1 MCGILGA
8 VSFRDISRILMEG
21 LNRLE
26 YRGYDS
32 AGIAVIDAAHHI
44 QRIRALG
51 KVKVLASAIPSF

>member
-32 AGIAVIDAAHHI
+32 VI
-44 QRIRALG
+44 
-51 KVKVLASAIPSF
+51 